1 MAQDCFLTFG
11 IRRQMIMMQPGKLS
25 ILPLESKQWGNAGIN
40 DGKTYGDFS
49 LPISVSN
56 VLAVFALDF
65 DTSSSNGASIGD
77 YYTVTYKPSFSNNSR
92 LRFVTKGAAMGG
104 FNALVICK

>member
-1 MAQDCFLTFG
+1 MERHTMWDG
-11 IRRQMIMMQPGKLS
+11 IIPLS
-25 ILPLESKQWGNAGIN
+25 GLSPSAVSRQWGNAGIN

>member
-1 MAQDCFLTFG
+1 MWDG
-11 IRRQMIMMQPGKLS
+11 IIPLS
-25 ILPLESKQWGNAGIN
+25 GLSPSAVSRQWGNAGIN